1 MMHEKWD
8 TLYRVSIYDKAGS
21 ARRCVQ
27 ADHGSLERSSVC
39 VVWGCNES
47 PPRVERG
54 SADWEGSHTIAKRIF
69 PTDSARGIETP
80 RSSPVR
86 ASFQRKE
93 CLSAC
98 RYVVNTRS
106 LIVFNITNVSY
117 VDKIRVLF
125 VLRENSM
132 TRHIIAKVVRKNESA
147 VSPIA

>member
-1 MMHEKWD
+1 MKSGIPS
-8 TLYRVSIYDKAGS
+8 RVSIYDKAGS
-21 ARRCVQ
+21 ARWCGQ

-69 PTDSARGIETP
+69 PTVSARGIETP

-98 RYVVNTRS
+98 RYVMNTRS
-106 LIVFNITNVSY
+106 LVVFNVTSVFLMLKKFLFSSCYVS
-117 VDKIRVLF
+117 VKIQWRF
-125 VLRENSM
+125 
-132 TRHIIAKVVRKNESA
+132 K
-147 VSPIA
+147 